1 MNIGPVSN
9 SNSLA
14 TLLQLNST
22 TGAGTASPTTST
34 GAAAQTQVSPLGE
47 LMSKLQQLQQQD
59 PAQFKQVAGQLAT
72 SLQQA
77 AQQSGNGNSG
87 FLSQLAS
94 GLQQAAQTGEMPTL
108 QPPNATSNQSAS
120 GQAVHHHGSGHHHHS
135 GGAMSSAVTS
145 AFSTALN
152 QINAALGEGTSTTAT
167 TT

>member
-22 TGAGTASPTTST
+22 AGASPASVNNVNRRGYPNISFATRR
-34 GAAAQTQVSPLGE
+34 V

-77 AQQSGNGNSG
+77 AQQSGNEVRLQRSL
-87 FLSQLAS
+87 LSD
-94 GLQQAAQTGEMPTL
+94 PI
-108 QPPNATSNQSAS
+108 
-120 GQAVHHHGSGHHHHS
+120 
-135 GGAMSSAVTS
+135 AVTS
-145 AFSTALN
+145 EIQTQARLVAD
-152 QINAALGEGTSTTAT
+152 LGLTRLP
-167 TT
+167 

>member
-1 MNIGPVSN
+1 
-9 SNSLA
+9 
-14 TLLQLNST
+14 
-22 TGAGTASPTTST
+22 
-34 GAAAQTQVSPLGE
+34 
-47 LMSKLQQLQQQD
+47 MSKLQQLQQQD

-77 AQQSGNGNSG
+77 AQQSGNSSG

-108 QPPNATSNQSAS
+108 QPPNGTSGQSNS
-120 GQAVHHHGSGHHHHS
+120 GQAVHHHGSGHHHHG

-152 QINAALGEGTSTTAT
+152 QINAALGESTGTTAT